1 MVTNATVARA
11 RVVDKS
17 AEGERSNGTW
27 LYVMEPTPGRR
38 PNKLLVTIKRKSVIT
53 IGNARKAF
61 LPNASSQN
69 PQIRDIPMLSQ
80 PGVLTKR
87 EYKAKR
93 IKITIAT
100 YVAIKAFVTGK
111 PDIRVTSSA
120 AIEMWR
126 AAMIHTSNILVK
138 EQREVGSE
146 IS

>member
-1 MVTNATVARA
+1 MTMG
-11 RVVDKS
+11 K
-17 AEGERSNGTW
+17 
-27 LYVMEPTPGRR
+27 
-38 PNKLLVTIKRKSVIT
+38 
-53 IGNARKAF
+53 ARKAF
-61 LPNASSQN
+61 LPRASSQK
-69 PQIRDIPMLSQ
+69 PQIKESPMVSQ

-93 IKITIAT
+93 INITIAT